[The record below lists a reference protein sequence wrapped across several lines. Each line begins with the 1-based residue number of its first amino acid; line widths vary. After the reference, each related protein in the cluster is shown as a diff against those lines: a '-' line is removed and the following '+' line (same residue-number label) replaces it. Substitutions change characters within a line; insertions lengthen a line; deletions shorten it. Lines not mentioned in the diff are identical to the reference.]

1 MHYFNIFSV
10 QTAELN
16 LFPPNMYVYI
26 EGCACVCASHFS
38 CVHLFVTLW
47 TTACQAPLSIDSP
60 GKNTGVGCQVLLQEI
75 FLT

>member
-16 LFPPNMYVYI
+16 LFSPNMYVYI
-26 EGCACVCASHFS
+26 KGCACVCASHFS
-38 CVHLFVTLW
+38 CVQLFVTLW